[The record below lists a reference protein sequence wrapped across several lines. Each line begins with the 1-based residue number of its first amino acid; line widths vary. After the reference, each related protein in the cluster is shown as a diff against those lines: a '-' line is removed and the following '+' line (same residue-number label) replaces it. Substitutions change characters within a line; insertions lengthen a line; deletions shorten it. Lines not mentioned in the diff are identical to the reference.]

1 MGRWDAPV
9 LALSTLDC
17 LLSSLPEYD
26 TRMSATRRAAIRLGV
41 QWRTVADT
49 TLSGLR
55 MHTNLQS
62 HCAREAT

>member
-26 TRMSATRRAAIRLGV
+26 NPDERYSACCY
-41 QWRTVADT
+41 Q
-49 TLSGLR
+49 
-55 MHTNLQS
+55 
-62 HCAREAT
+62 ARGAMENRC